1 MGCTNGFIQLPLSEK
16 RTLIIDVS
24 QLKIKRNMT
33 KVYGTDGFDS
43 FISCFAALNVSN
55 KNDTLNHIYFK
66 KTSNF
71 MLQLDLTTFFSQK
84 NPGWPFLSTDFFSC
98 PIWIYEPFL
107 RHTAIWKEGLR
118 KVLDDKKCW
127 GQRNCPA
134 LFFSEQRVK
143 SGILSYPS
151 TEINLPFKNKGSQM
165 ELWKKH
171 IRGGRK
177 QGKGQYGK

>member
-1 MGCTNGFIQLPLSEK
+1 MYKYKIWSKPNSMGCTNGFIQLPLSEK

-84 NPGWPFLSTDFFSC
+84 NPG
-98 PIWIYEPFL
+98 
-107 RHTAIWKEGLR
+107 
-118 KVLDDKKCW
+118 
-127 GQRNCPA
+127 
-134 LFFSEQRVK
+134 
-143 SGILSYPS
+143 
-151 TEINLPFKNKGSQM
+151 
-165 ELWKKH
+165 
-171 IRGGRK
+171 
-177 QGKGQYGK
+177 